1 MKIKLSDH
9 FNYKKLLQA
18 TLPSILMMVFT
29 SIYGIV
35 DGVFI
40 SNYVGTTAFSAV
52 NYFIPVTMVIG
63 AIGFMMGAGGSA
75 LVAKTLGEG
84 DEEKANRI
92 FTTVVCFTA
101 VMGAA
106 ISVIVFFLVEPI
118 AKLIGADSAFMPYI
132 KTYGKIL
139 IAAEVAFMLQN
150 LFQSFFIAAEKAT
163 LGFIVTVIAG
173 VTNMILDALFMAV
186 FDWGVKG
193 AAVATIISQMIGAI
207 IPLCYFFNK
216 NNTSLLRFTKP
227 KFEFSVLFKSCTNGS
242 SELLSNVSAS
252 VVSMLYNNRLLKIA
266 GQTGVG
272 AYGIIMYVGFI
283 FAAIFLGYAVGT
295 APIIS
300 YHYGAKN
307 TDELKNVLRK
317 SLVINFVGGAIMT
330 GVAIVLS
337 YPLSYVFAK
346 NDSALLKMTNH
357 AMKIYSFS
365 FIVMG
370 FNIFASSF
378 FTALNNGLVS
388 ALISGIRTLI
398 FQTSSVI
405 LFAKWFGLNG
415 VWSSVIAAEAV
426 ALILGVIFFIT
437 NRKKYGY

>member
-1 MKIKLSDH
+1 MQIKLSDH
-9 FNYKKLLQA
+9 FNYKKLLLA

-40 SNYVGTTAFSAV
+40 SNFVGSLAFSAV
-52 NYFIPVTMVIG
+52 NYFMPVTMVIG

-84 DEEKANRI
+84 DKEKANRI
-92 FTTVVCFTA
+92 FTTVVCFT
-101 VMGAA
+101 
-106 ISVIVFFLVEPI
+106 VILGVIITLALVFLVEPI
-118 AKLIGADSAFMPYI
+118 AKLIGAEKSFMPFI
-132 KTYGKIL
+132 KEYGTI
-139 IAAEVAFMLQN
+139 IISAEVAFMLQN
-150 LFQSFFIAAEKAT
+150 LFQSFFIAAEKPT

-173 VTNMILDALFMAV
+173 VSNMILDALFMAV
-186 FDWGVKG
+186 FKWGVKG
-193 AAVATIISQMIGAI
+193 AAVATIISQIIGAV
-207 IPLCYFFNK
+207 IPVCYFLNK
-216 NNTSLLRFTKP
+216 NNSSLLHFAKP
-227 KFEFSVLFKSCTNGS
+227 KFEFGVLFKSCTNGS
-242 SELLSNVSAS
+242 SELLSNVSSS

-266 GQTGVG
+266 GETGVG
-272 AYGIIMYVGFI
+272 AYGIIMYVSFI

-317 SLVINFVGGAIMT
+317 SIVINFVMGIVMT
-330 GVAIVLS
+330 GLSIALS
-337 YPLSYVFAK
+337 YPLSYIFARK
-346 NDSALLKMTNH
+346 DLALLKLTNH
-357 AMKIYSFS
+357 AMKIYSFA
-365 FIVMG
+365 FIFMG

-378 FTALNNGLVS
+378 FTALNDGLVS

-405 LFAKWFGLNG
+405 LLASWFGLNG
-415 VWSSVIAAEAV
+415 IWSSVIVAEVV
-426 ALILGVIFFIT
+426 ALILGIIFFIA
-437 NRKKYGY
+437 NKKKYNY